1 MTTRSV
7 GCAVALLLAA
17 SGAAFGQAAV
27 KDAVPKEMTWTAY
40 DAGSS
45 GFDTTT
51 AIARQFKQSYGAEV
65 RVLPSGSDTGR
76 LAPVKVNRATIAQ
89 MGIGTYFAQEGV
101 FEFGTRSWGPQPVRL
116 LMTASGCNGL
126 GLAVA
131 KDSGAREIKDLKGK
145 RLGIVVGS
153 PALTQGALAL
163 LAFAGLGE
171 SDVTVVPFASN
182 NAMWKGFIDNEADI
196 ALTST
201 LSGQV
206 KEAATSAR
214 GVIWPALPAEDKAGW
229 ARVHKKAP
237 YFVARKV
244 TCGAGGLSPTEPVA
258 MSSYPYPIYMT
269 FADRSEVSVQA
280 ITRGMIETYDSYKN
294 AASGADGLALTLQT
308 FTWLVPYHDG
318 AIRAFR
324 EKGVWTEA
332 AQKHNDGLI
341 KRQRVLIDAWRL
353 FGGAAPADDQSFAI
367 GWTGARVSAL
377 RNARMEAAFE

>member
-1 MTTRSV
+1 
-7 GCAVALLLAA
+7 
-17 SGAAFGQAAV
+17 
-27 KDAVPKEMTWTAY
+27 
-40 DAGSS
+40 
-45 GFDTTT
+45 
-51 AIARQFKQSYGAEV
+51 
-65 RVLPSGSDTGR
+65 
-76 LAPVKVNRATIAQ
+76 
-89 MGIGTYFAQEGV
+89 
-101 FEFGTRSWGPQPVRL
+101 
-116 LMTASGCNGL
+116 MTASGCNGL

-131 KDSGAREIKDLKGK
+131 KDTGAREVKDLKGK

-201 LSGQV
+201 LSGQA
-206 KEAATSAR
+206 KEAAKSPR
-214 GVIWPALPAEDKAGW
+214 GIIWPALPAADKAGW

-244 TCGAGGLSPTEPVA
+244 TCGAGGLSPAEPVA

-269 FADRSEVSVQA
+269 FADRGEASIQA
-280 ITRGMIETYDSYKN
+280 ITRGMIETYDSYKSV
-294 AASGADGLALTLQT
+294 ASGADGLALALQA

-318 AIRAFR
+318 AIRVFK
-324 EKGVWTEA
+324 EKGVWNEA
-332 AQKHNDGLI
+332 AQKHNDGLV

-353 FGGAAPADDQSFAI
+353 FGGTAPADDQAFVV
-367 GWTGARVSAL
+367 GWAGARLNAL
-377 RNARMEAAFE
+377 RTARMEAAFD

>member
-1 MTTRSV
+1 
-7 GCAVALLLAA
+7 
-17 SGAAFGQAAV
+17 
-27 KDAVPKEMTWTAY
+27 MTWTAY

-45 GFDTTT
+45 GFDTTA

-76 LAPVKVNRATIAQ
+76 LAPIKVNRATLAQ

-116 LMTASGCNGL
+116 LLTASGCNGL

-131 KDSGAREIKDLKGK
+131 KDTGAREIKDLKGK
-145 RLGIVVGS
+145 RLGIVIGS

-163 LAFAGLGE
+163 LAFSGLAEG
-171 SDVTVVPFASN
+171 DVTMVPFASN

-206 KEAATSAR
+206 KEAASSPR
-214 GVIWPALPAEDKAGW
+214 GVVWPALPAEDKVGW

-237 YFVARKV
+237 YFVPRRV

-258 MSSYPYPIYMT
+258 MSAYPYPIYTT
-269 FADRSEVSVQA
+269 FADRSEASIQA
-280 ITRGMIETYDSYKN
+280 ITRGMIETFDSYKN
-294 AASGADGLALTLQT
+294 AASGAEGLALALQI

-318 AIRAFR
+318 AIRVFK
-324 EKGVWTEA
+324 EKGVWTEP

-341 KRQRVLIDAWRL
+341 RRQRVLIDAWRL
-353 FGGAAPADDQSFAI
+353 FGGAAPTDDQAFVV
-367 GWTGARVSAL
+367 GWAGARLNAL
-377 RNARMEAAFE
+377 RNARMETAFD